1 MSLIIVISSKTKK
14 CRGDAS
20 YTLSHGALTILK
32 IDIYMFILRKL
43 RHRKVKILF
52 LDSEEIT
59 DRAKIQRGF
68 QRFAQLLLKI

>member
-32 IDIYMFILRKL
+32 IDIYMFILRKQAQ
-43 RHRKVKILF
+43 KGEDFVP
-52 LDSEEIT
+52 
-59 DRAKIQRGF
+59 
-68 QRFAQLLLKI
+68 RFTRNN

>member
-32 IDIYMFILRKL
+32 IDIYMFILRKQAQ
-43 RHRKVKILF
+43 KGEDFIP
-52 LDSEEIT
+52 
-59 DRAKIQRGF
+59 
-68 QRFAQLLLKI
+68 RFTRNN